1 MVFLAD
7 KGTEGCVDFRF
18 DGFLERRDA
27 WCGGGRDEVSPF
39 QMSRALYTLLWFLE
53 TNISKT

>member
-27 WCGGGRDEVSPF
+27 WRGGGRDEVSSF
-39 QMSRALYTLLWFLE
+39 VE
-53 TNISKT
+53 

>member
-18 DGFLERRDA
+18 AGFLERRDA
-27 WCGGGRDEVSPF
+27 WRGGGRDGVSSF
-39 QMSRALYTLLWFLE
+39 VE
-53 TNISKT
+53 